1 MAHRHAGLTKLPPP
15 PNPRLSDTPI
25 TIPIEIKRSS
35 PQPTRCPSNEK
46 KRPSQLLVPPPP
58 STTKRNTLTSPKT
71 PFSKLMSR
79 QPSQRIHGQCIYTL
93 NTRSH
98 PGPSFNI
105 SDRPPKIDGTH
116 MRKPRKKKGSGQYNG
131 STFFPKEKKPTPFP
145 TPQLPKTDTHGS
157 KYVSHQHA

>member
-1 MAHRHAGLTKLPPP
+1 MMAHCHARLNQTPTPPHP
-15 PNPRLSDTPI
+15 QLSDTPI

-35 PQPTRCPSNEK
+35 PQPTHRPSNEK
-46 KRPSQLLVPPPP
+46 TTFTTLDPPP

-71 PFSKLMSR
+71 PFSKLMFR
-79 QPSQRIHGQCIYTL
+79 QTSQRIHGQCIYTL
-93 NTRSH
+93 NTQSH

-116 MRKPRKKKGSGQYNG
+116 TRKPRKKIGSRQYNG
-131 STFFPKEKKPTPFP
+131 WTIFPKEKKPTPFP
-145 TPQLPKTDTHGS
+145 SPQLPKTDTHGS